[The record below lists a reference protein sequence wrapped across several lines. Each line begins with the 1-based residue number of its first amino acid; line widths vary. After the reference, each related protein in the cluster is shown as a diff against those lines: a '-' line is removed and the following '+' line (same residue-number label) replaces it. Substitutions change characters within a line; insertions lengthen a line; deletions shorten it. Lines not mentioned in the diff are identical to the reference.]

1 MTPRNPAH
9 IGPDGRGFFGTV
21 TVGRRGQ
28 VALPAQ
34 ARKQLGLEPGD
45 QLVVLT
51 DPAQGLALISLRL
64 LLERASDDPLAML
77 VRSTLGGIA
86 PMGAS
91 PGGPG
96 AGAPGESGAG
106 PASAPPGGPATA
118 PGAPASAPPGAPPTM
133 PATPATPAAPAAAS
147 APPATSAPTHQEQ
160 S

>member
-9 IGPDGRGFFGTV
+9 IGPDGKGFFGTV

-51 DPAQGLALISLRL
+51 DPAQGLALIPLCL
-64 LLERASDDPLAML
+64 LLERAPNDPLAML
-77 VRSTLGGIA
+77 VRSTLGGSA
-86 PMGAS
+86 PT
-91 PGGPG
+91 GP
-96 AGAPGESGAG
+96 
-106 PASAPPGGPATA
+106 PPGGPVAPPAPPGEPGAGPQGAPPSAPPAA
-118 PGAPASAPPGAPPTM
+118 PGAPPAAGSATAYAPPAPPT
-133 PATPATPAAPAAAS
+133 
-147 APPATSAPTHQEQ
+147 TSAPTHQEQ

>member
-9 IGPDGRGFFGTV
+9 IGPDGKGFFGTV

-51 DPAQGLALISLRL
+51 DPAQGLALIPLCL
-64 LLERASDDPLAML
+64 LLERAPNDPLAML
-77 VRSTLGGIA
+77 VRSTLGGSA
-86 PMGAS
+86 PTGPP

-96 AGAPGESGAG
+96 AAPPGAG
-106 PASAPPGGPATA
+106 PAGAPPSAPPSAPGAPPAAGPATA
-118 PGAPASAPPGAPPTM
+118 YAPPAPPT
-133 PATPATPAAPAAAS
+133 
-147 APPATSAPTHQEQ
+147 TSAPTRQEQ

>member
-9 IGPDGRGFFGTV
+9 IGPDGKGFFGTV
-21 TVGRRGQ
+21 TVGQRGQ

-51 DPAQGLALISLRL
+51 DPAQGLALIPLCL
-64 LLERASDDPLAML
+64 LLERAPNDPLAML
-77 VRSTLGGIA
+77 VRSTLGGSA
-86 PMGAS
+86 PTGPP

-96 AGAPGESGAG
+96 AAPPGAG
-106 PASAPPGGPATA
+106 PAGAPPGATASAPPSAPSAPPAAGPATA
-118 PGAPASAPPGAPPTM
+118 YAPPAPPT
-133 PATPATPAAPAAAS
+133 
-147 APPATSAPTHQEQ
+147 TSAPTHQEQ

>member
-34 ARKQLGLEPGD
+34 ARRQLGFEPGD

-51 DPAQGLALISLRL
+51 DPAQGLALIPLRL
-64 LLERASDDPLAML
+64 LLERAPNDPLAML
-77 VRSTLGGIA
+77 VRSTRGG
-86 PMGAS
+86 
-91 PGGPG
+91 
-96 AGAPGESGAG
+96 GAPTG
-106 PASAPPGGPATA
+106 PPPGGPAA
-118 PGAPASAPPGAPPTM
+118 PPAPPGEPGAAPAGAPPSAPPAATASAPPSAP
-133 PATPATPAAPAAAS
+133 S
-147 APPATSAPTHQEQ
+147 APPAAGPATAYAPPAPPTTSAPTHQEQ

>member
-9 IGPDGRGFFGTV
+9 IGPDGKGFFGTV

-34 ARKQLGLEPGD
+34 ARRQLGLEPGD

-51 DPAQGLALISLRL
+51 DPAQGLALIPLCL
-64 LLERASDDPLAML
+64 LLERAPNDPLAML
-77 VRSTLGGIA
+77 VRSTLGGSA
-86 PMGAS
+86 PTGPP

-96 AGAPGESGAG
+96 AAPPGAG
-106 PASAPPGGPATA
+106 PAGAPPVATASAPPSAPSAPPAAGPATA
-118 PGAPASAPPGAPPTM
+118 YAPPAPPT
-133 PATPATPAAPAAAS
+133 
-147 APPATSAPTHQEQ
+147 TSAPTHQEQ

>member
-9 IGPDGRGFFGTV
+9 IGPDGKGFFGTV

-51 DPAQGLALISLRL
+51 DPAQGLALIPLCL
-64 LLERASDDPLAML
+64 LLERAPNDPLAML
-77 VRSTLGGIA
+77 VRSTLGGSA
-86 PMGAS
+86 PTGPP

-96 AGAPGESGAG
+96 AAPPGAG
-106 PASAPPGGPATA
+106 PAGAPPSAPPAAT
-118 PGAPASAPPGAPPTM
+118 
-133 PATPATPAAPAAAS
+133 AS
-147 APPATSAPTHQEQ
+147 APPAAGPATAYAPPAPPTTSAPTHQEQ

>member
-9 IGPDGRGFFGTV
+9 IGPDGKGFFGTV
-21 TVGRRGQ
+21 TVGQRGQ

-51 DPAQGLALISLRL
+51 DPAQGLALIVLRL
-64 LLERASDDPLAML
+64 LLERASDDPLTML
-77 VRSTLGGIA
+77 VRSTLGGSA
-86 PMGAS
+86 PTGPP
-91 PGGPG
+91 PGGPVAPPAPPGEPG
-96 AGAPGESGAG
+96 AGAAG
-106 PASAPPGGPATA
+106 APPSA
-118 PGAPASAPPGAPPTM
+118 PGAPPAAGSATAYAPP
-133 PATPATPAAPAAAS
+133 

>member
-34 ARKQLGLEPGD
+34 ARRQLGLEPGD

-51 DPAQGLALISLRL
+51 DPAQGLALIPLRL
-64 LLERASDDPLAML
+64 LLERAPNDPLAML
-77 VRSTLGGIA
+77 VRSTLGGSA
-86 PMGAS
+86 PTGPP
-91 PGGPG
+91 PGGPVAPPAPPGEPG
-96 AGAPGESGAG
+96 AGAAG
-106 PASAPPGGPATA
+106 APPSA
-118 PGAPASAPPGAPPTM
+118 PGAPPAAGSATAYAPP
-133 PATPATPAAPAAAS
+133 

>member
-34 ARKQLGLEPGD
+34 ARRQLGLEPGD

-51 DPAQGLALISLRL
+51 DPAQGLALIPLRL
-64 LLERASDDPLAML
+64 LLERAPNDPLAML
-77 VRSTLGGIA
+77 VRSTLGGSA
-86 PMGAS
+86 PTGPP

-96 AGAPGESGAG
+96 AAPPGAG
-106 PASAPPGGPATA
+106 PAGAPPSAPPAATASAPPSAPSAPPAAGPATA
-118 PGAPASAPPGAPPTM
+118 YAPPAPPT
-133 PATPATPAAPAAAS
+133 
-147 APPATSAPTHQEQ
+147 TSAPTHQEQ

>member
-9 IGPDGRGFFGTV
+9 IGPDGKGFFGTV
-21 TVGRRGQ
+21 TVGQRGQ

-51 DPAQGLALISLRL
+51 DPAQGLALIPLRL
-64 LLERASDDPLAML
+64 LLERAPDDPLAML
-77 VRSTLGGIA
+77 VRSTLGGSA
-86 PMGAS
+86 PTGPP

-96 AGAPGESGAG
+96 AAPPGAG
-106 PASAPPGGPATA
+106 PAGAPPSAPPAATASAPPSAPSAPPAAGPATA
-118 PGAPASAPPGAPPTM
+118 YAPPAPPT
-133 PATPATPAAPAAAS
+133 
-147 APPATSAPTHQEQ
+147 TSAPTHQEQ

>member
-9 IGPDGRGFFGTV
+9 IGPDGKGFFGTV
-21 TVGRRGQ
+21 TVGQRGQ

-51 DPAQGLALISLRL
+51 DPAQGLALIPLCL
-64 LLERASDDPLAML
+64 LLERAPNDPLAML
-77 VRSTLGGIA
+77 VRSTLGGSA
-86 PMGAS
+86 PTGPP

-96 AGAPGESGAG
+96 AAPPGAAPPGASPAGAPPAAT
-106 PASAPPGGPATA
+106 ASAPPSAGPATA
-118 PGAPASAPPGAPPTM
+118 YAPPAPPT
-133 PATPATPAAPAAAS
+133 
-147 APPATSAPTHQEQ
+147 TSAPTHQEQ

>member
-9 IGPDGRGFFGTV
+9 IGPDGKGFFGTV

-34 ARKQLGLEPGD
+34 ARRQLGLEPGD

-51 DPAQGLALISLRL
+51 DPAQGLALIPLRL
-64 LLERASDDPLAML
+64 LLERAPNDPLAML
-77 VRSTLGGIA
+77 VRSTLGGSA
-86 PMGAS
+86 PT
-91 PGGPG
+91 GP
-96 AGAPGESGAG
+96 
-106 PASAPPGGPATA
+106 PPGGPVAPPAPPGEPGAGPQGAPPSAPPAA
-118 PGAPASAPPGAPPTM
+118 PGAPGAPPAAGS
-133 PATPATPAAPAAAS
+133 ATAYAPP

>member
-9 IGPDGRGFFGTV
+9 IGPDGKGFFGTV
-21 TVGRRGQ
+21 TVGQRGQ

-51 DPAQGLALISLRL
+51 DPAQGLALIPLCL
-64 LLERASDDPLAML
+64 LLERAPNDPLAML
-77 VRSTLGGIA
+77 VRSTLGGSA
-86 PMGAS
+86 PTGPP

-96 AGAPGESGAG
+96 AAPPGAG
-106 PASAPPGGPATA
+106 PAGAPPAATASAPPSAGPATA
-118 PGAPASAPPGAPPTM
+118 YAPPAPPT
-133 PATPATPAAPAAAS
+133 
-147 APPATSAPTHQEQ
+147 TSAPTHQEQ

>member
-9 IGPDGRGFFGTV
+9 IGPDGKGFFGTV

-34 ARKQLGLEPGD
+34 ARRQLGLEPGD

-51 DPAQGLALISLRL
+51 DPAQGLALIPLRL
-64 LLERASDDPLAML
+64 LLERAPNDPLAML
-77 VRSTLGGIA
+77 VRSTLGGSA
-86 PMGAS
+86 PTGPP

-96 AGAPGESGAG
+96 AAPPGAG
-106 PASAPPGGPATA
+106 PAGAPPSAPPSAPGAPPAAPPAAGPATA
-118 PGAPASAPPGAPPTM
+118 YAPPAPPT
-133 PATPATPAAPAAAS
+133 
-147 APPATSAPTHQEQ
+147 TSAPTHQEQ

>member
-9 IGPDGRGFFGTV
+9 IGPDGKGFFGTV

-34 ARKQLGLEPGD
+34 ARRQLGLEPGD

-51 DPAQGLALISLRL
+51 DPAQGLALIPLRL
-64 LLERASDDPLAML
+64 LLERAPNDPLAML
-77 VRSTLGGIA
+77 VRSTLGG
-86 PMGAS
+86 
-91 PGGPG
+91 
-96 AGAPGESGAG
+96 GAPTGPPPGEPGAG
-106 PASAPPGGPATA
+106 PAGAPP
-118 PGAPASAPPGAPPTM
+118 SAPPGAPGAP
-133 PATPATPAAPAAAS
+133 PAAGSATAYAPP

>member
-9 IGPDGRGFFGTV
+9 IGPDGKGFFGTV

-51 DPAQGLALISLRL
+51 DPAQGLALIPLCL
-64 LLERASDDPLAML
+64 LLERAPNDPLAML
-77 VRSTLGGIA
+77 VRSTLGGSA
-86 PMGAS
+86 PTGPP

-96 AGAPGESGAG
+96 AAPPGAG
-106 PASAPPGGPATA
+106 PAGAPPSAPPSAPGAPPAAGPATA
-118 PGAPASAPPGAPPTM
+118 YAPPAPPT
-133 PATPATPAAPAAAS
+133 
-147 APPATSAPTHQEQ
+147 TSAPTHQEQ

>member
-21 TVGRRGQ
+21 TVGQRGQ

-51 DPAQGLALISLRL
+51 DPAQGLALIPLRL
-64 LLERASDDPLAML
+64 LLERAPNDPLAML
-77 VRSTLGGIA
+77 VRSTLGGSA
-86 PMGAS
+86 PTGPP

-96 AGAPGESGAG
+96 AAPPGESGAG
-106 PASAPPGGPATA
+106 PA
-118 PGAPASAPPGAPPTM
+118 GAPPA
-133 PATPATPAAPAAAS
+133 ATAS
-147 APPATSAPTHQEQ
+147 APPAAPSAPPPAGLATASAPPAPPTTSAPTHQEQ

>member
-9 IGPDGRGFFGTV
+9 IGPDGKGFFGTV

-34 ARKQLGLEPGD
+34 ARRQLGLEPGD

-51 DPAQGLALISLRL
+51 DPAQGLALIPLRL
-64 LLERASDDPLAML
+64 LLERAPNDPLAML
-77 VRSTLGGIA
+77 VRSTLGGSA
-86 PMGAS
+86 PTGPP

-96 AGAPGESGAG
+96 AAPPGAAPPGAG
-106 PASAPPGGPATA
+106 PAGAPPVATASAPPSAPSAPPAAGPATA
-118 PGAPASAPPGAPPTM
+118 YAPPAPPT
-133 PATPATPAAPAAAS
+133 
-147 APPATSAPTHQEQ
+147 TSAPTHQEQ